1 MVIFMKY
8 LIVIEDGA
16 SDYPIDSLEGK
27 TPLKVA
33 NKPALDRIARE
44 GKCGLIQ
51 NVPSTLP
58 PGSDV
63 ANMSIFGYDPL
74 EYYTGRGPLEA
85 ASMGVKVNDGDVI
98 FRCNTITEKDGDIVS
113 SNAGHI
119 TSEEAKILIEDLDDY
134 FHEKYPDFKGKFY
147 PGISYRHL
155 FVYNDSDLTN
165 LDTIGVVPPHD
176 IVGENIKEN
185 LFIDEDFD
193 SESPE
198 VELIKKI
205 SYESQEFLENH
216 PVNQKRAE
224 EGKEIAN
231 MVWLWGQGTMPAMPS
246 LKETYN
252 LNGAVIT
259 GVDLI
264 NGLGVCSE
272 SDIIEVPGAT
282 GFFDTDYKA
291 KGEYAIEALK
301 NHDVLFIHVEAPDE
315 AGHAGEIEEKIKA
328 IESIDKYIIAPV
340 FEYLESQGDFKV
352 AVLPDHPTP
361 IDVRTHTRDMVPV
374 AIYDSTDVENADSVQ
389 VYDEDSVKDGAL
401 SELVG
406 CNLLNILL
414 DNE

>member
-193 SESPE
+193 SDSPE

-231 MVWLWGQGTMPAMPS
+231 MVWLWGQGIMPAMPS

>member
-193 SESPE
+193 SDSPE

>member
-119 TSEEAKILIEDLDDY
+119 TSEEAKILIEDLDAY

-193 SESPE
+193 SDSPE